1 METFKYGKRVVQVLD
16 GQANQAKTNK
26 IQNLVDKNRAAV
38 LIGQQILQE
47 NKEEHDYADPT
58 SSQQQFI

>member
-1 METFKYGKRVVQVLD
+1 METFKYGKKVVQVLD
-16 GQANQAKTNK
+16 GEVNQAKTNK
-26 IQNLVDKNRAAV
+26 IQNLVDKNKASV

-58 SSQQQFI
+58 SS